1 VTVCAGGNNEM
12 KFVKLNNVS
21 LKKKLIAIYLIVSIL
36 PIMSLGYFLTSQL
49 YESTLSHDISLTI
62 SSHKQ
67 LQDNLLGVFRSNSG
81 VLEGLLRDP
90 RVMDY
95 VETYYEEDYMAILDF
110 TTYISPVIRRTQMD
124 HINTYIRIYSDNK
137 AIAHSEETGNSM
149 QDLYEESWYNGQS
162 YTATSRLSWV
172 VTDRINKGNP
182 AKYIGCFR
190 ELKNI
195 KTNTI
200 NRVFAVF
207 FDESQLYSLISQEQ
221 ESGKV
226 IFLVNEKGQI
236 VTSTERSMI
245 LENISE
251 LAGSF
256 SSNFDDIENNTYTN
270 FNGQHYSVIRT
281 TFSKSNLA
289 IKNWTLVTLIPAQN
303 LQATVSKIWFTSI
316 GLSLVCIVFSL
327 ILVLWVSNNIAER
340 AKRLIRKMNQV
351 ISSNYNIKIFSS
363 GSDEIGSIEQHFS
376 DLVQKT
382 GELINEVLIANLKIK
397 DSEINYQKLQ
407 TEKREAEI
415 IALQEQI
422 NPHYLFNTLETIRM
436 NLIIENDRKNAEIVG
451 LFAEGF
457 RVAINRDRD
466 YFSLAEE
473 LDFVRTYFKIQV
485 YRFRGNIS
493 LIIDVPEQLLCVHIP
508 RLLVQPLVE
517 NAVYHG
523 IEMKGEPGTIR
534 IAAYQQ
540 ENDLCIKVSD
550 DGVGISESDLKMI
563 MDTLHD
569 QKPRE
574 ADRLH
579 SRIALRNIHQRL
591 ILMYGETYGLQIESV
606 LNKGTQVLIRIPIN
620 ENLPLIEADNGG
632 DADNV

>member
-1 VTVCAGGNNEM
+1 M